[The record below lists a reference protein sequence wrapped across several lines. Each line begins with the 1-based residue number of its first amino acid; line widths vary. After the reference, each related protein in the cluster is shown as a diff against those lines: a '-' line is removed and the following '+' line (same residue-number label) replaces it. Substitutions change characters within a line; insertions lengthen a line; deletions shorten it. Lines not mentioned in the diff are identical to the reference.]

1 MSLFPDKLQTLNQ
14 VVFVLYVVGQHFL
27 WLFHYAGVFMPFYW
41 YIHTH
46 THRKPNLYFI
56 TVICCQK
63 FLEWVIIRLYVG
75 PIPQAICIVL
85 LRLFNRQ
92 QMCCCVW
99 YFRKWLHTFIFK
111 VLIYKITFNLN
122 SLLKVMENTH
132 WKKNSL
138 IPPKEKTV
146 VN

>member
-1 MSLFPDKLQTLNQ
+1 MPLFPDKLQTLNQ
-14 VVFVLYVVGQHFL
+14 VVFVLYIMGQHFL
-27 WLFHYAGVFMPFYW
+27 WLFHYAEVFMPFYW
-41 YIHTH
+41 YTHTH
-46 THRKPNLYFI
+46 TQKTQFVFYHSNML
-56 TVICCQK
+56 CQK

-99 YFRKWLHTFIFK
+99 YFRKWLHIFICK

-122 SLLKVMENTH
+122 SLLKVMENIH
-132 WKKNSL
+132 
-138 IPPKEKTV
+138 
-146 VN
+146 